1 VRTERVKDFIL
12 TLFREQ
18 DPISRASAQARTPV
32 AMIRDG
38 VASVDSSLAAEPEL
52 QAQLLKDLGDI
63 QAGLDDREAARTTLQ
78 RAWEMQT
85 RLSGPDSIASAEAL
99 AAYAD
104 AIYAFGDTAK
114 SAPLLRDALAKLR
127 KAGAGDTPRA
137 ALVEGS
143 LANIELTAGHSAD
156 AEILARFT

>member
-1 VRTERVKDFIL
+1 
-12 TLFREQ
+12 
-18 DPISRASAQARTPV
+18 
-32 AMIRDG
+32 
-38 VASVDSSLAAEPEL
+38 
-52 QAQLLKDLGDI
+52 
-63 QAGLDDREAARTTLQ
+63 
-78 RAWEMQT
+78 WEMQT

-156 AEILARFT
+156 AEILARHGVDVFRASYGANDTRVALRLGVLGKVQQEAGKYPDALVSYREALAIVARNNGED